1 MKYTEQTSENIFR
14 YTKRTFAYIFV
25 KFGACRL
32 QLINF
37 TLSTNASFGKITKS

>member
-25 KFGACRL
+25 KFDVAVY
-32 QLINF
+32 N
-37 TLSTNASFGKITKS
+37 